1 MYECFS
7 EAVVWRLD
15 EATNLPRFRPFDVEP
30 VGFRVG
36 VIRKV
41 ISLYYQTLV
50 SRGFGRVEAL
60 LALRSKF

>member
-7 EAVVWRLD
+7 DAVAWRLD
-15 EATNLPRFRPFDVEP
+15 EATNLPRFRPLDVGP
-30 VGFRVG
+30 VGFTGRI
-36 VIRKV
+36 IRKV

-50 SRGFGRVEAL
+50 SCGFGRVEAL

>member
-7 EAVVWRLD
+7 DAVVWRLD
-15 EATNLPRFRPFDVEP
+15 EATNLPRFRPLDIGP
-30 VGFRVG
+30 VGFTVG

-50 SRGFGRVEAL
+50 SRGLRRVEAL

>member
-7 EAVVWRLD
+7 EAVAWRLD
-15 EATNLPRFRPFDVEP
+15 EATNLPGLDLWMSGWYVS
-30 VGFRVG
+30 RVR
-36 VIRKV
+36 VIRKI

-50 SRGFGRVEAL
+50 SRGFRRVEAL